1 MTVYEHTQQFH
12 VKDPFSA
19 LTHFIGFILSIAAL
33 AVLLVKGGADK
44 MPLINLIGVSVF
56 AISSILL
63 YGASTTYH
71 TFDVRQPFEKALKKV
86 DHLSIFVLIAGTYT
100 PYALLAF
107 IGIKNM
113 IIPIKEKI
121 YILTFLKKSFDEE
134 LLLRQL
140 FFVFSIIS
148 PLFYLLH
155 LSLTFLYN

>member
-86 DHLSIFVLIAGTYT
+86 DHLSIFVLIA
-100 PYALLAF
+100 
-107 IGIKNM
+107 
-113 IIPIKEKI
+113 
-121 YILTFLKKSFDEE
+121 
-134 LLLRQL
+134 
-140 FFVFSIIS
+140 
-148 PLFYLLH
+148 
-155 LSLTFLYN
+155 